1 MCIQFIR
8 MADGMKHTIGIL
20 GGTGAEGMGLAL
32 RFARAGSR
40 VVIGSRNFD
49 RAVEAARTAAARTGG
64 EVEGRLNPDAAEAE
78 IVVLTVPLAAQIA
91 TLKSVRERLR
101 RGTVL
106 VDATVPLEVSIGGR
120 LTHTLGLW
128 AGSAAEQAARYAPEG
143 VAVVAAFHSLSAELL
158 AALDEPVDCD
168 VLICGDNEE
177 AKTAVA
183 DLAGFIAGARAV
195 DAGPLEAARM
205 VESLAALLIGLNVRQ
220 RAKHAGVR
228 ITGLL

>member
-1 MCIQFIR
+1 
-8 MADGMKHTIGIL
+8 MKHTIAIL
-20 GGTGAEGMGLAL
+20 GGTGAEGTGLAL

-40 VVIGSRNFD
+40 VLIGSRDLD
-49 RAVEAARTAAARTGG
+49 RAVEAARAAAERTGG
-64 EVEGRLNPDAAEAE
+64 EVEGRLNPDAAAEAE

-120 LTHTLGLW
+120 LTHTLALW
-128 AGSAAEQAARYAPEG
+128 AGSAAEQAARYVPEG
-143 VAVVAAFHSLSAELL
+143 VEVVAAFHSLSAELL
-158 AALDEPVDCD
+158 AALDQPVDCD
-168 VLICGDNEE
+168 VLICADNAA
-177 AKTAVA
+177 AKSAAA
-183 DLAGFIAGARAV
+183 DLVDLIAGARAV

-205 VESLAALLIGLNVRQ
+205 VESVAALLIGLNVRK

-228 ITGLL
+228 ITGLI

>member
-1 MCIQFIR
+1 
-8 MADGMKHTIGIL
+8 MKHTIGIL
-20 GGTGAEGMGLAL
+20 GGTGAEGRGLAL
-32 RFARAGSR
+32 RFARAGLR
-40 VVIGSRNFD
+40 VLIGSRDFN
-49 RAVEAARTAAARTGG
+49 RAVEAARDAAGRSGG
-64 EVEGRLNPDAAEAE
+64 EVEGRLNPDAAAEAE

-120 LTHTLGLW
+120 LTHIVGLW
-128 AGSAAEQAARYAPEG
+128 EGSAAEQAARYVPEG
-143 VAVVAAFHSLSAELL
+143 VAIVAAFHCLSAELL
-158 AALDEPVDCD
+158 GAIEEPVDCD

-183 DLAGFIAGARAV
+183 GLVNLIPGARAV

-205 VESLAALLIGLNVRQ
+205 VESLAALLIGLNVRR